1 MASYMQPR
9 SNLGGIARQ
18 PFRPGQWQGFK
29 GVSRNT
35 TYIQNNFYGS
45 SVFGANRN
53 YGYYTPQPS
62 YHQCDGGGDMP
73 KWMKWMVGLGMGSSL
88 LGGILK
94 LFQKDEQGGD
104 TPTIAST
111 QPTMPTEATTPTTA
125 TTATTATTP
134 TEATTAT
141 TPTTP
146 GGDGGDKSDYS
157 GLNSLNNMICRDNS
171 GKTANIAGDFKIT
184 EEGAD
189 GEPPKSFTIT
199 DSSSGTAHEYTYEFT
214 GQYDDNGKPIYTC
227 KSMNGQAA
235 STENQYTLEMKGKD
249 GKPELV
255 QYDGQDNYTK
265 GLKFGSAGNNISVS
279 RARGASVPSGWYR
292 ADTNSNEGKNLAL
305 NECTSATEV
314 LNKLLQSKCD
324 WLSDSDRADLV
335 KTLISANPSVFS
347 QDGKVKPGAD
357 FDKLDVPSINYIRST
372 YVDGNV
378 QYNEQTGTANYK
390 SKVDGKDYTN
400 NSQVAGAGGQ
410 TVRGQNGYYYQKSNS
425 GVKYYDPKG
434 NEISAEEF
442 KKWCPNMYNTSR
454 A

>member
-214 GQYDDNGKPIYTC
+214 GQYDDDGKPIYTC
-227 KSMNGQAA
+227 KSMNGQTA
-235 STENQYTLEMKGKD
+235 SKNAYTLEMKGKD

-255 QYDGQDNYTK
+255 QYDNQQNYGT
-265 GLKFGSAGNNISVS
+265 GLKFGQASNASSVS
-279 RARGASVPSGWYR
+279 KEASVPSGWYR

>member
-111 QPTMPTEATTPTTA
+111 QPTMPTAATGA
-125 TTATTATTP
+125 TSP
-134 TEATTAT
+134 TEATGATAAT
-141 TPTTP
+141 GATQATEPTTP

-199 DSSSGTAHEYTYEFT
+199 DSSSGQAHEYTYELT
-214 GQYDDNGKPIYTC
+214 GMSDDGKPIYTC
-227 KSMNGQAA
+227 KSMNGQTA
-235 STENQYTLEMKGKD
+235 SENAYTLEMKGKD

-255 QYDGQDNYTK
+255 QYNNQQNYGT
-265 GLKFGSAGNNISVS
+265 GLKFGQASNASSVS
-279 RARGASVPSGWYR
+279 KGASVPSGWYR

-434 NEISAEEF
+434 NEISAAEF

>member
-199 DSSSGTAHEYTYEFT
+199 DSSSGQAHEYTYELT
-214 GQYDDNGKPIYTC
+214 GMSDDGKPIYTC
-227 KSMNGQAA
+227 KSMNGQTA
-235 STENQYTLEMKGKD
+235 SENAYTLEMKGKD

-255 QYDGQDNYTK
+255 QYNNQQNYGT
-265 GLKFGSAGNNISVS
+265 GLKFGQASNASSV
-279 RARGASVPSGWYR
+279 G
-292 ADTNSNEGKNLAL
+292 
-305 NECTSATEV
+305 
-314 LNKLLQSKCD
+314 
-324 WLSDSDRADLV
+324 
-335 KTLISANPSVFS
+335 
-347 QDGKVKPGAD
+347 
-357 FDKLDVPSINYIRST
+357 
-372 YVDGNV
+372 
-378 QYNEQTGTANYK
+378 
-390 SKVDGKDYTN
+390 
-400 NSQVAGAGGQ
+400 
-410 TVRGQNGYYYQKSNS
+410 
-425 GVKYYDPKG
+425 
-434 NEISAEEF
+434 
-442 KKWCPNMYNTSR
+442 M
-454 A
+454 

>member
-199 DSSSGTAHEYTYEFT
+199 DSSSGTAHEYTYELT
-214 GQYDDNGKPIYTC
+214 GMSDDGKPIYTC
-227 KSMNGQAA
+227 KSMNGQTA
-235 STENQYTLEMKGKD
+235 SKNAYTLEMKGKD

-255 QYDGQDNYTK
+255 QYDNQQNYGT
-265 GLKFGSAGNNISVS
+265 GLKFGQASNASSVS
-279 RARGASVPSGWYR
+279 KEASVPSGWYR

>member
-199 DSSSGTAHEYTYEFT
+199 DSSSGQAHEYTYELT
-214 GQYDDNGKPIYTC
+214 GMSDDGKPIYTC
-227 KSMNGQAA
+227 KSMNGQTA
-235 STENQYTLEMKGKD
+235 SENAYTLEMKGKD

-255 QYDGQDNYTK
+255 QYNNQQNYGT
-265 GLKFGSAGNNISVS
+265 GLKFGQASNASSVS
-279 RARGASVPSGWYR
+279 KGASVPSGWYR

-434 NEISAEEF
+434 NEISAAEF

>member
-171 GKTANIAGDFKIT
+171 GKTANIAGDFRIT

-199 DSSSGTAHEYTYEFT
+199 DSSSGTAHEYTYELT
-214 GQYDDNGKPIYTC
+214 GMSDDGKPIYTC
-227 KSMNGQAA
+227 KSMNGQTA
-235 STENQYTLEMKGKD
+235 SKNAYTLEMKGKD

-255 QYDGQDNYTK
+255 QYDNQQNYGT
-265 GLKFGSAGNNISVS
+265 GLKFGQASNASSVS
-279 RARGASVPSGWYR
+279 KEASVPSGWYR

-434 NEISAEEF
+434 NEISAAEF

>member
-199 DSSSGTAHEYTYEFT
+199 DSSSGTAHEYTYELT
-214 GQYDDNGKPIYTC
+214 GMSDDGKPIYTC
-227 KSMNGQAA
+227 KSMSGQTA
-235 STENQYTLEMKGKD
+235 SKNAYTLEMKGKD

-255 QYDGQDNYTK
+255 QYDNQQNYGT
-265 GLKFGSAGNNISVS
+265 GLKFGQASNASSVS
-279 RARGASVPSGWYR
+279 KEASVPSGWYR

>member
-199 DSSSGTAHEYTYEFT
+199 DSSSGQAHEYTYELT
-214 GQYDDNGKPIYTC
+214 GMSDDGKPIYTC
-227 KSMNGQAA
+227 KSMNGQTA
-235 STENQYTLEMKGKD
+235 SKNAYTLEMKGKD

-255 QYDGQDNYTK
+255 QYDNQQNYGT
-265 GLKFGSAGNNISVS
+265 GLKFGQASNASSVS
-279 RARGASVPSGWYR
+279 KEASVPSGWYR

-434 NEISAEEF
+434 NEISAAEF

>member
-199 DSSSGTAHEYTYEFT
+199 DSSSGQAHEYTYELT
-214 GQYDDNGKPIYTC
+214 GMSD
-227 KSMNGQAA
+227 
-235 STENQYTLEMKGKD
+235 D

-255 QYDGQDNYTK
+255 QYDNQQNYGT
-265 GLKFGSAGNNISVS
+265 GLKFGQASNASSVS
-279 RARGASVPSGWYR
+279 KEASVPSGWYR

-378 QYNEQTGTANYK
+378 QYNEQTGTANY
-390 SKVDGKDYTN
+390 
-400 NSQVAGAGGQ
+400 
-410 TVRGQNGYYYQKSNS
+410 
-425 GVKYYDPKG
+425 
-434 NEISAEEF
+434 
-442 KKWCPNMYNTSR
+442 C
-454 A
+454 

>member
-1 MASYMQPR
+1 MQPR

-199 DSSSGTAHEYTYEFT
+199 DSSSGTAHEYTYELT
-214 GQYDDNGKPIYTC
+214 GMSDDGKPIYTC
-227 KSMNGQAA
+227 KSMNGQTA
-235 STENQYTLEMKGKD
+235 SKNAYTLEMKGKD

-255 QYDGQDNYTK
+255 QYDNQQNYGT
-265 GLKFGSAGNNISVS
+265 GLKFGQASNASSVS
-279 RARGASVPSGWYR
+279 KEASVPSGWYR

>member
-111 QPTMPTEATTPTTA
+111 QPTMPTAATGA
-125 TTATTATTP
+125 TSP
-134 TEATTAT
+134 TEATGATAAT
-141 TPTTP
+141 GATQATEPTTP

-171 GKTANIAGDFKIT
+171 GKTANIAGDFRIT

-199 DSSSGTAHEYTYEFT
+199 DSSSGQAHEYTYELT
-214 GQYDDNGKPIYTC
+214 GMSDDGKPIYTC
-227 KSMNGQAA
+227 KSMNGQTA
-235 STENQYTLEMKGKD
+235 SKNAYTLEMKGKD

-255 QYDGQDNYTK
+255 QYDNQQNYGT
-265 GLKFGSAGNNISVS
+265 GLKFGQASNASSVS
-279 RARGASVPSGWYR
+279 KGASVPSGWYR

-434 NEISAEEF
+434 NEISAAEF

>member
-199 DSSSGTAHEYTYEFT
+199 DSSSGQAHEYTYELT
-214 GQYDDNGKPIYTC
+214 GMSDDGKPIYTC
-227 KSMNGQAA
+227 KSMNGQTA
-235 STENQYTLEMKGKD
+235 SENAYTLEMKGKD

-255 QYDGQDNYTK
+255 QYDNQQNYGT
-265 GLKFGSAGNNISVS
+265 GLKFGQASNASSVS
-279 RARGASVPSGWYR
+279 KGASVPSGWYR

-434 NEISAEEF
+434 NEISAAEF